1 MQITKKL
8 RNAVFNGLLLDGQ
21 SELRAAKCNMNAEA
35 EVWVMYKYEYTT
47 QQSKELGVTVSHL
60 GDYERMTDA
69 QLEVERVYQRK
80 LVSINQHDVVLHDTM
95 YVYNY

>member
-1 MQITKKL
+1 MKWILICVVLASCSK
-8 RNAVFNGLLLDGQ
+8 
-21 SELRAAKCNMNAEA
+21 AK
-35 EVWVMYKYEYTT
+35 VMYKYEYTT

-80 LVSINQHDVVLHDTM
+80 LVLTNQHDVVLTDTM

>member
-1 MQITKKL
+1 
-8 RNAVFNGLLLDGQ
+8 
-21 SELRAAKCNMNAEA
+21 
-35 EVWVMYKYEYTT
+35 MYKYEYTT

-95 YVYNY
+95 YVYNF

>member
-1 MQITKKL
+1 MKNKNKDVTLWAYLIVY
-8 RNAVFNGLLLDGQ
+8 RSAIAIAVLT
-21 SELRAAKCNMNAEA
+21 SSCAKQK
-35 EVWVMYKYEYTT
+35 VMYKYEYSTPK
-47 QQSKELGVTVSHL
+47 SVEIGVTSSHL

-95 YVYNY
+95 YVYNF

>member
-1 MQITKKL
+1 MKWILICVVLASCSK
-8 RNAVFNGLLLDGQ
+8 
-21 SELRAAKCNMNAEA
+21 AK
-35 EVWVMYKYEYTT
+35 VMYKYEYSTPK
-47 QQSKELGVTVSHL
+47 SVEIGVTVSHL

-69 QLEVERVYQRK
+69 QLQAERLHQRK